1 MTRLHVVA
9 AVIRDPQGQ
18 ILIAQRPAHK
28 HQGGLWEF
36 PGGKVE
42 AGEAPAV
49 ALEREL
55 AEELG
60 IRVTAARPLLQVR
73 HDYPDQAVLL
83 DVWQVDAFTGEAHAA
98 EGQPLA
104 WVAPRALL
112 DYEFPAAN
120 RPIVQAARLPER
132 YLITPGEL
140 TTAELLNGLHRAL
153 DSGIRLV
160 QLRTPD
166 NFDPQYRDLAGDVQ
180 GLCTGR
186 AQLMLKGPLEW
197 LGDFP
202 AAGWHLT
209 AEQLRRYAPNG
220 RPFPEQRLLAASC
233 HDAEELALAQQ
244 MGVDFVTLSPVMPT
258 TSHPGAPTLGWVKAQ
273 QLLADCNLPAY
284 LLGGLGE
291 DDLSGAW
298 QAGAQGVAAIRAFW
312 PTPAQVEP

>member
-83 DVWQVDAFTGEAHAA
+83 DVWQVDAFTGKAHGA
-98 EGQPLA
+98 EGQPLT

-112 DYEFPAAN
+112 DYDFPAAN
-120 RPIVQAARLPER
+120 RPIVQAARLPDR

-258 TSHPGAPTLGWVKAQ
+258 ASHPGAPTLGWVKAL

-284 LLGGLGE
+284 LLGGLG
-291 DDLSGAW
+291 DADLTGAW

-312 PTPAQVEP
+312 PTQA

>member
-1 MTRLHVVA
+1 MSRLHVVA
-9 AVIRDPQGQ
+9 AVIRNPQGQ

-42 AGEAPAV
+42 AGEAPAA
-49 ALEREL
+49 ALAREL
-55 AEELG
+55 VEELG
-60 IRVTAARPLLQVR
+60 IQVTAARPLLQVR

-83 DVWQVDAFTGEAHAA
+83 DVWQVDAFTGEAHGA

-104 WVAPRALL
+104 WVAPRELAGY
-112 DYEFPAAN
+112 DFPAAN

-209 AEQLRRYAPNG
+209 AAQLRRYAPNG

-258 TSHPGAPTLGWVKAQ
+258 ASHPGAQTLGWVKAQ

-284 LLGGLGE
+284 LLGGLGDE
-291 DDLSGAW
+291 DLTGAW

-312 PTPAQVEP
+312 PTSA

>member
-9 AVIRDPQGQ
+9 AVIRDPQGR

-42 AGEAPAV
+42 AGEAPAA
-49 ALEREL
+49 ALAREL

-60 IRVTAARPLLQVR
+60 IQVTTARPLLQVR

-83 DVWQVDAFTGEAHAA
+83 DVWQVDAFTGDAHGA

-104 WVAPRALL
+104 WVAPRELA
-112 DYEFPAAN
+112 DYDFPAAN

-220 RPFPEQRLLAASC
+220 RPFPAQRLLAASC

-258 TSHPGAPTLGWVKAQ
+258 ASHPGAPTLGWVKAQ
-273 QLLADCNLPAY
+273 QLLVDCNLPVY

-291 DDLSGAW
+291 DDLTSAW

-312 PTPAQVEP
+312 PGGV

>member
-9 AVIRDPQGQ
+9 AVIRDPQGR

-42 AGEAPAV
+42 AGEAPAA
-49 ALEREL
+49 ALAREL

-60 IRVTAARPLLQVR
+60 IQVTRARPLLQVR

-83 DVWQVDAFTGEAHAA
+83 DVWQVDAFTGDAHGA

-104 WVAPRALL
+104 WVAPRELA
-112 DYEFPAAN
+112 DYDFPAAN

-220 RPFPEQRLLAASC
+220 RPFPEHRLLAASC

-258 TSHPGAPTLGWVKAQ
+258 TSHPGVPTLGWVKAQ

-291 DDLSGAW
+291 DDLTSAW

-312 PTPAQVEP
+312 PGGV

>member
-9 AVIRDPQGQ
+9 AVIRDPQGR

-49 ALEREL
+49 ALAREL

-60 IRVTAARPLLQVR
+60 IQVTGARPLLQVR

-83 DVWQVDAFTGEAHAA
+83 DVWQVDAFTGDAHGA

-104 WVAPRALL
+104 WVAPRELA
-112 DYEFPAAN
+112 DYDFPAAN

-220 RPFPEQRLLAASC
+220 RPFPAQRLLAASC

-258 TSHPGAPTLGWVKAQ
+258 ASHPGAPTLGWVKAQ
-273 QLLADCNLPAY
+273 QLLTDCNLPAY

-291 DDLSGAW
+291 DDLTSAW

-312 PTPAQVEP
+312 PGGV